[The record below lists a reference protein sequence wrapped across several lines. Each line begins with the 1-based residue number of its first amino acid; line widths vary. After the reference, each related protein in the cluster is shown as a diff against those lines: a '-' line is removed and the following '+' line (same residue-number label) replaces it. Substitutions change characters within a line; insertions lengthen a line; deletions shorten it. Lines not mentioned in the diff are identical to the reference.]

1 MQPAAHPAWHAAE
14 QPDAPP
20 AARPTAGPS
29 LGPVARRPL
38 LLAAALG
45 AAALLGGCASTG
57 TLSADVSSFG
67 EWPADRKP
75 ASYAFDR
82 LPSQQQRA
90 DEVAQLEAAL
100 APALKKAGFTP
111 AAEGAQPDVLVQVGA
126 RSSYSDPRLWADPV
140 WWRGGVGYWRYG
152 PWVGPRWNMSLQF
165 DMRRYDRE
173 VAVLIRD
180 RASGKPLYEARAS
193 AEGSTPSA
201 SAATLGALFE
211 AALIDFPRTGLNPRT
226 VQVPLAR

>member
-1 MQPAAHPAWHAAE
+1 MPAI
-14 QPDAPP
+14 
-20 AARPTAGPS
+20 
-29 LGPVARRPL
+29 ARRPL
-38 LLAAALG
+38 LLASVLA
-45 AAALLGGCASTG
+45 AAALLAGCASIG
-57 TLSADVSSFG
+57 TVTAEVSSFG

-75 ASYAFDR
+75 GTYAFDR

-152 PWVGPRWNMSLQF
+152 PWPGPRWNMSLQF
-165 DMRRYDRE
+165 DMRRYERE
-173 VAVLIRD
+173 VAVLLRD
-180 RASGKPLYEARAS
+180 RASGKPLYESRAS
-193 AEGSTPSA
+193 SEGSSPVAGS
-201 SAATLGALFE
+201 ATLAALFE
-211 AALIDFPRTGLNPRT
+211 AALMDFPRAGLNPRT
-226 VQVPLAR
+226 VQVTVPR